1 MALKN
6 GDRLGPYEIV
16 SAIGAG
22 GMGEVYKARD
32 TRLDRDVA
40 VKVLPA
46 SFADDPDRRARFER
60 EAKAVA
66 ALSHPNIL
74 AIFDVGEHEQTTYVV
89 TELLEGE
96 TLRERLAAPAA
107 AASESA
113 SRSAAARGG
122 GAPPAVMNEA
132 ALPVRK
138 AIDVTV
144 QIAHGLAAAHD
155 KGLVHRDLKPENVF
169 LLKDGQ
175 VKILDFGLARQTA
188 ARSGGSGATQTVAA
202 TDPGTVMGTVGYM
215 APEQVRGQAVDGRT
229 DLFALGALLYEM
241 LTGQRAFQRDTAAE
255 TMTAILRED
264 PPELSAARAELSP
277 ALDRIVRHCLEKNP
291 AERFQS
297 ARDVAFALEAFSGT
311 SITTVSGAVPAVVT
325 PPRRRWLLPVAFV
338 LVAALA
344 LAAGV
349 FADRA
354 TRPAPSPISFETKT
368 WDSEWITNAR
378 FAPDGQTIVFSAALD
393 GTVPRLF
400 AIRPGTVTSQPFGP
414 PATHLLSISSKGE
427 LAVITDAVPVGH
439 RLFSGTLARMTMDG
453 APRPWMKDVREADW
467 SPDGSTL
474 ALTRVVNDQ
483 YQLEYPIGHVL
494 YQLTS
499 GYLSDLRVSPD
510 GARVAFFEHH
520 THNDDRGWVKVVDSN
535 GTVKTLAGEYWGEE
549 GLAWS
554 PDSRFI
560 YFSGSIHGGE
570 ALQPL
575 VVPASGATPARQ
587 AIASAGAMQVQDVAK
602 DGRMLVMRDDLR
614 SSIRAL
620 LPGEKTEREFG
631 WLDFAY
637 LGYLSNDRKFL
648 LFGDESQSA
657 GANYAVALRDV
668 GSSQVV
674 RLGEGAVLP
683 LSPDDKWASALVPST
698 GQIVLYPTGPGDAVK
713 LAKGPIANYRYFLEW
728 FPDGRRVLLCGT
740 DTSKVQRCYA
750 QEVPGGTPA
759 PITPDGVTAALLAG
773 DGHTILLSMADRTY
787 QLLSVGGGAPVPAK
801 GLTGTDYPFA
811 WSSDS
816 RTVVVIHGID
826 IPAHVEKVDPRT
838 GQRTPV
844 MTLAP
849 PDRSGVTGVAP
860 DQWIDDGREYVY
872 SYFRELS
879 KLFVV
884 TGVANGAR

>member
-1 MALKN
+1 MALTA
-6 GDRLGPYEIV
+6 GDRLGPYEV
-16 SAIGAG
+16 VGPIGAG
-22 GMGEVYKARD
+22 GMGEVYRARD

-40 VKVLPA
+40 IKVLPA

-74 AIFDVGEHEQTTYVV
+74 AIFDVGEREGTTYAV

-96 TLRERLAAPAA
+96 TLRERLAAAPAAA

-113 SRSAAARGG
+113 SRAAAARGG
-122 GAPPAVMNEA
+122 GAPRALMNES

-138 AIDVTV
+138 AVDVAV

-169 LLKDGQ
+169 LLADGQ

-188 ARSGGSGATQTVAA
+188 AQGGGSGATQTVAA

-215 APEQVRGQAVDGRT
+215 APEQVRGLTVDARA

-264 PPELSAARAELSP
+264 PPELAAARAELSP

-291 AERFQS
+291 AERFQT

-311 SITTVSGAVPAVVT
+311 SITTVSGAVPAAAIR
-325 PPRRRWLLPVAFV
+325 PRRPWLLIAAFA
-338 LVAALA
+338 LVAATA

-354 TRPAPSPISFETKT
+354 ARPAPSPLSFETKT

-378 FAPDGQTIVFSAALD
+378 FAPDGQTIVFSAAPD
-393 GTVPRLF
+393 GAVPRLF

-427 LAVITDAVPVGH
+427 LVVITDAVPVGH

-453 APRPWMKDVREADW
+453 APRPWMKDVTEADW

-474 ALTRVVNDQ
+474 ALTRLVNGR

-494 YQLTS
+494 YQVAS

-510 GARVAFFEHH
+510 GTRVAFFEHG
-520 THNDDRGWVKVVDSN
+520 TSGDDRGWVKVVDSS

-554 PDSRFI
+554 PDSRSI
-560 YFSGSIHGGE
+560 YFSGSVHGGE

-575 VVPASGATPARQ
+575 VVAASGATPARQ
-587 AIASAGAMQVQDVAK
+587 AIASAGAMQVQDVAS
-602 DGRMLVMRDDLR
+602 DRRMLVMRDDLR

-620 LPGEKTEREFG
+620 LPGEKTEREFP

-637 LGYLSNDRKFL
+637 QGYLSSDWKFL

-683 LSPDDKWASALVPST
+683 LSPDDKWAPALVPST
-698 GQIVLYPTGPGDAVK
+698 DQIVLYPTGPGDAVK
-713 LAKGPIANYRYFLEW
+713 LARGSIAHYRYYLQW
-728 FPDGRRVLLCGT
+728 FPDGRRVLVCGT
-740 DTSKVQRCYA
+740 DTSKAQRCYA
-750 QEVPGGTPA
+750 QDVPGGTPA
-759 PITPDGVTAALLAG
+759 PITPDGVTGTLLAG
-773 DGHTILLSMADRTY
+773 DGHTLLLSMAGGGY
-787 QLLSVGGGAPVPAK
+787 QLASIGGGSPVPAK
-801 GLTGTDYPFA
+801 GLTANDSPFA
-811 WSSDS
+811 WTSDS
-816 RTVVVIHGID
+816 RAVMVLAGIE
-826 IPAHVEKVDPRT
+826 IPAHVERVDPRT
-838 GQRTPV
+838 GQRTAV
-844 MTLAP
+844 MTLSP
-849 PDRSGVTGVAP
+849 PDRAGVNGVIP
-860 DQWIDDGREYVY
+860 DQWIDDGRGYVY

-884 TGVANGAR
+884 SGVR